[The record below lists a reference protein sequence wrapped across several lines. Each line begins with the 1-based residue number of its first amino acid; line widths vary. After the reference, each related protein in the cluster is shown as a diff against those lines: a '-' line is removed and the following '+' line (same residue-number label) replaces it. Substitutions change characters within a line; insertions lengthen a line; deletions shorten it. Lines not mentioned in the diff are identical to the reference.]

1 MPLVTTAA
9 MSMLRVNFRK
19 VLLVTTA
26 AIRKKHV
33 QNRKVLLITTAAL
46 VSMHAIL
53 FTVSSILSF
62 WTYFDFKKCT
72 TLHLTSFEQYFS
84 ANVGHDSWY
93 ENKCS

>member
-1 MPLVTTAA
+1 MIITSLSIYLTAKDKK
-9 MSMLRVNFRK
+9 RVEIRK

-26 AIRKKHV
+26 AV
-33 QNRKVLLITTAAL
+33 MY
-46 VSMHAIL
+46 MHAIM

-62 WTYFDFKKCT
+62 WTNFDFKKCT